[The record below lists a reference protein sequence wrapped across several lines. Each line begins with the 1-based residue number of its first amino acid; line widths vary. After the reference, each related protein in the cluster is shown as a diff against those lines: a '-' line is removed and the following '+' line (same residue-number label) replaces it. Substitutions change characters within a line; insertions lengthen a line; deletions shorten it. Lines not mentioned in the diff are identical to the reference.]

1 MESVVLGQHHVFH
14 HGKVEAG
21 KLPFSLDYSIGTIL
35 FATNRIRGYNVI
47 MNFTVVALL
56 LSFTSLVGAIS
67 TFILFINLKKKLHFI
82 TSKNSKQSL
91 DEIIG
96 ELLAHLQTTKNNQ
109 EQISHMIRDLET
121 RTKTHVQR
129 MGLVRFNP
137 FADTGG
143 DQSFTLAI
151 LDGHNSGFVI
161 SSLHSRDHTR
171 IFAKPVVSGKGD
183 GFELSFEE
191 QLAIRRANTP

>member
-1 MESVVLGQHHVFH
+1 
-14 HGKVEAG
+14 
-21 KLPFSLDYSIGTIL
+21 
-35 FATNRIRGYNVI
+35 
-47 MNFTVVALL
+47 MNFTVMALL
-56 LSFTSLVGAIS
+56 LSLISLACAIS

-82 TSKNSKQSL
+82 TSKKSTQSL

-96 ELLAHLQTTKNNQ
+96 ELLAHLKTTKNNQ
-109 EQISHMIRDLET
+109 EQISHMIHDLET

-129 MGLVRFNP
+129 MGFVRFNP

-183 GFELSFEE
+183 GFELSSEE